1 MIFQSVLHNLCIFYV
16 YSVCVGLLCRTQ
28 FTGEETRG
36 KIKHFF
42 YSRLQL
48 YNNIGGVVCLARY
61 PLDIVI
67 KMQPLL
73 YVPNKNTLLSGV
85 RAL

>member
-1 MIFQSVLHNLCIFYV
+1 MGQD
-16 YSVCVGLLCRTQ
+16 Q
-28 FTGEETRG
+28 A
-36 KIKHFF
+36 FF

-48 YNNIGGVVCLARY
+48 YNNTGGVVYLARY